1 MSDKQNDG
9 CRFQLITFLL
19 RRDKSASYCC
29 CKPFKLV
36 KNLAM
41 LKCSREV
48 INVSIVQ
55 QQIAPDNWY
64 QSILLISLR
73 CNGCYTSSCSP
84 ASSPWLLQ
92 PFLHPQA
99 PLQASPPASAHL
111 LCWAAAAPADPF
123 SLQLTLHCSW
133 LFGLWPHLIEEKAN
147 TQPSHNLLVL
157 FLPVTSLCQS
167 YKPHW

>member
-29 CKPFKLV
+29 CKPFKLA

-64 QSILLISLR
+64 QSILLISLP
-73 CNGCYTSSCSP
+73 CNGCYTSCCSP

-92 PFLHPQA
+92 PFLHTQA
-99 PLQASPPASAHL
+99 PLQASPLASPISCEAFQPLTNPAL
-111 LCWAAAAPADPF
+111 
-123 SLQLTLHCSW
+123 
-133 LFGLWPHLIEEKAN
+133 
-147 TQPSHNLLVL
+147 LLVFWTL
-157 FLPVTSLCQS
+157 TPAGIRKGQHS
-167 YKPHW
+167 PHTTFWLYFC